1 MKVKIIFT
9 DETVLIFN
17 SNETKKMFKDSC
29 PEGCKLLVLSD
40 YKTVKKLEFPTLKL
54 TRKEIVELSE
64 RIHDLGNYFEDEN
77 EWRTLVDE
85 NLEQFN
91 LKLGERN
98 GSFIRILDENDDEIE
113 NFILSYSEHQMNNGV
128 EIVSYNTQF

>member
-17 SNETKKMFKDSC
+17 SNETKKIVKEYY
-29 PEGCKLLVLSD
+29 PEGYKFPVLGEHR
-40 YKTVKKLEFPTLKL
+40 TVKKVEFPTLKL

-64 RIHDLGNYFEDEN
+64 RIHDLENYFEDEN

-98 GSFIRILDENDDEIE
+98 GNYIRILDENDDEIE
-113 NFILSYSEHQMNNGV
+113 NFILSYSEYQMNNGV
-128 EIVSYNTQF
+128 EIVSYNCSF